1 MGSVEKAAHAMGRF
15 GCLMAGCCYG
25 KETSS
30 ALGIYMINIDKKVI
44 PTQLYEALFLI
55 ILSVLLILLL
65 FKSIIW
71 TMPVYMAA
79 YGTWRFLI
87 EFLRDDFRGT
97 SFIPFLT
104 PSQTVSLFLI
114 MGAIILFFIYRN
126 TELNKKS

>member
-1 MGSVEKAAHAMGRF
+1 
-15 GCLMAGCCYG
+15 
-25 KETSS
+25 
-30 ALGIYMINIDKKVI
+30 MINIDKKVI

-97 SFIPFLT
+97 SFISFLT

-114 MGAIILFFIYRN
+114 IGALILFFIYRN